1 VTDTQVVR
9 VLAGRDSVPMAVRA
23 LASLAR
29 RSDRPLAFVVHDDGT
44 LDERDR
50 ERLREAIPGTAVVN
64 RPEADALI
72 DPRLDRFPACR
83 AFRRANPLALKL
95 LDLPLLADGDAVAI
109 CDTDV
114 LALRPFS
121 GMFEWPGADT
131 TAVFMPD
138 SQNAYALRP
147 WHLLGARGVSLPCGI
162 NTGLMLFRRTAHD
175 LEFVE
180 WFLARA
186 FAVYR
191 RIPNWVEQTAW
202 AALANR
208 GRCRLYDARQVRVVE
223 SAACVT
229 DSGLLVGHFTSS
241 VRHLW
246 PAAEPNGGAA
256 DGPPIAVR
264 TRPAQ
269 PLGAVR
275 LAIEQGRRAAWRG
288 QRWIRARF
296 ADAAV
301 S

>member
-1 VTDTQVVR
+1 VIATQVVR
-9 VLAGRDSVPMAVRA
+9 VLAGRDSASMAVRA
-23 LASLAR
+23 LPSLAR

-44 LDERDR
+44 LDERHR
-50 ERLREAIPGTAVVN
+50 ERLREAIPGTVFVA
-64 RPEADALI
+64 RPEADARI

-83 AFRRANPLALKL
+83 AFRRTNPLALKL
-95 LDLPLLADGDAVAI
+95 LDIPMLADGDDVAI

-114 LALRPFS
+114 IALRPFS
-121 GMFEWPGADT
+121 GLFEWPDADT

-147 WHLLGARGVSLPCGI
+147 WHLLGARGVSLPRGL
-162 NTGLMLFRRTAHD
+162 NTGLVLFRRTTHD
-175 LEFVE
+175 LEFIE
-180 WFLARA
+180 WFLGRA

-191 RIPNWVEQTAW
+191 RIPKWVEQTAW

-223 SAACVT
+223 SARCVT
-229 DSGLLVGHFTSS
+229 DPALIVGHFTSS

-246 PAAEPNGGAA
+246 PAVEPHGVAA
-256 DGPPIAVR
+256 AGPRTAVR
-264 TRPAQ
+264 TYPVR
-269 PLGAVR
+269 PLGALR
-275 LAIEQGRRAAWRG
+275 LAVEQGRRAAWRG
-288 QRWIRARF
+288 GRWIRTRF